1 MTLLQALL
9 IALLGYLGSIYGTFL
24 LGDSWRMEYDWP
36 PDCCRGSDRSDFG
49 GC

>member
-24 LGDSWRMEYDWP
+24 LGTVGGYDWP

>member
-24 LGDSWRMEYDWP
+24 LGTV
-36 PDCCRGSDRSDFG
+36 G
-49 GC
+49 GWNMIGRRLLQGL